1 VRQWTPREIGSPGGD
16 VAGAILVVVDV
27 QEQLL
32 NVMNADADS
41 FRELSKLLR

>member
-1 VRQWTPREIGSPGGD
+1 

-41 FRELSKLLR
+41 FRELSELLR

>member
-1 VRQWTPREIGSPGGD
+1 
-16 VAGAILVVVDV
+16 VAGPILVVVDV

-32 NVMNADADS
+32 NVMDADADP

>member
-1 VRQWTPREIGSPGGD
+1 M
-16 VAGAILVVVDV
+16 AGAILVVVDV

-32 NVMNADADS
+32 NVMNSDADS

>member
-1 VRQWTPREIGSPGGD
+1 M
-16 VAGAILVVVDV
+16 AGAILVVVDV